1 LAENRFYFLIM
12 AKVEFKNVS
21 KVYQDSKD
29 DRKILSLK
37 DISFLVNPGEIMV
50 LIGPSGCG
58 KTTILNLIAGFIQP
72 TEGKVLFNGQPVTGP
87 GAERTI
93 IFQEYILFPWY
104 SVRNNIEFGLTAK
117 KVPKQERRRISDEL
131 LSLVDLERFA
141 DFYPHQLSGGMKQRV
156 ALARALAVNPE
167 VLLMDEPFGSLDEQ
181 VRRFLQQSLL
191 KIWRVKRPTIIFVTH
206 SIGEALILGHKI
218 LVLSC
223 QPAEERDYIEINKPF
238 PRDLVRDLFFQDIK
252 IRIHG
257 MLQEEFKK
265 GKKC

>member
-1 LAENRFYFLIM
+1 M

-21 KVYQDSKD
+21 KVYHDSKD

-72 TEGKVLFNGQPVTGP
+72 TEGKVLFNGRPVTGP

-104 SVRNNIEFGLTAK
+104 SVRNNIEFGMVAK
-117 KVPKQERRRISDEL
+117 KVPKQQRRRISDEL
-131 LSLVDLERFA
+131 LSLVGLERFA

-167 VLLMDEPFGSLDEQ
+167 VLLMD
-181 VRRFLQQSLL
+181 
-191 KIWRVKRPTIIFVTH
+191 
-206 SIGEALILGHKI
+206 
-218 LVLSC
+218 
-223 QPAEERDYIEINKPF
+223 
-238 PRDLVRDLFFQDIK
+238 
-252 IRIHG
+252 
-257 MLQEEFKK
+257 
-265 GKKC
+265 